1 MTTCWTGQ
9 ESRIASI
16 LLHHDGCTEGID
28 ISRLKPPCEIAI
40 HRAAFEYEASAG
52 KTIARGVHASVRRRL
67 SPGEERLLS
76 FVLRHNRSTVE
87 AHVPR

>member
-1 MTTCWTGQ
+1 MTTCWTNQ

-16 LLHHDGCTEGID
+16 ILLHHDGCVEGTD
-28 ISRLKPPCEIAI
+28 ISRLKSPCEIAI

-52 KTIARGVHASVRRRL
+52 KTIARDVHASVRRRL

-76 FVLRHNRSTVE
+76 L
-87 AHVPR
+87 AAPA